1 MCGDEEPRLSR
12 QQRRAAAR
20 EKAAQLLL
28 DESKDKALE
37 KPPEA
42 QLQVIR
48 KWSIGLGLPALA
60 AGLGMTLTG
69 YTNFW
74 IGIGIAAIAMAVL
87 TVEWYS
93 VSRQFR
99 WWYQVIGYTVVVVV
113 AAWLLYIIFRPIGI
127 NIAFLDI
134 PNTFPDGTLVDGIT
148 WKKDYRELRLIIEN
162 NNDSDQ
168 FANVSFLIR
177 TNITIAAMGFNA
189 RFGHCDAETTLYPAI
204 RVSSPIMTR
213 LAPGQEPISLPL
225 SLTMGTTFKVFCDR
239 IIGGEQAE
247 IVLATVNSPTS
258 PLPSHAEWAAINGS
272 FDALGRSRTLHF
284 SQCFVS
290 QCQNVVF
297 P

>member
-1 MCGDEEPRLSR
+1 LRISAQRVRDLTMCGDEEPRLSR

-20 EKAAQLLL
+20 ERAAQLLL
-28 DESKDKALE
+28 DEPKEKALQ
-37 KPPEA
+37 KPPET

-60 AGLGMTLTG
+60 AGVGMTLTG

-74 IGIGIAAIAMAVL
+74 IGIAIAAIAMAIL

-93 VSRQFR
+93 FSRPFR
-99 WWYQVIGYTVVVVV
+99 WWYQATGYAVVVLV

-127 NIAFLDI
+127 NITFLDI
-134 PNTFPDGTLVDGIT
+134 PETFPDGTLIAGVA
-148 WKKDYRELRLIIEN
+148 WNKNYHQLRLIIEN

-168 FANVSFLIR
+168 FTNISFLVR
-177 TNITIAAMGFNA
+177 TNITIVAIGFNA

-204 RVSSPIMTR
+204 RVSSPIITR
-213 LAPGQEPISLPL
+213 VTPGQEPVSMPL
-225 SLTMGTTFKVFCDR
+225 YPTMGTTFKVFCDR

-258 PLPSHAEWAAINGS
+258 PLPSHAECS
-272 FDALGRSRTLHF
+272 
-284 SQCFVS
+284 
-290 QCQNVVF
+290 
-297 P
+297 